1 MRKKLF
7 TALVVIAVICTAV
20 LTASAVTGAPD
31 TSPFDTSLLLPVT
44 EKFDIER
51 VVSSWGGGYAS
62 LTQNDTL
69 LAEIDSSDN
78 VEIGYTVTTDGTFFA
93 PFIAHENNLYASNYM
108 VLQVKNSSQPIA
120 LAIKHQAFCETVTAY
135 IGISGNEEYP
145 VVLVNDNGEYRRA
158 GVEFI
163 RDAWYIKL
171 PADFSG
177 YIVIPNER
185 LTSDT
190 SESNTEGIGDY
201 MSLHTEQDYRFF
213 WLLGLVLENLSDE
226 PAELEWVNMYAVAA
240 ELDFDLPAFTPTVAP
255 TEAPTE
261 APTDVASQGA
271 SVAPTEA
278 STVAPADV
286 ASQGASVAPG
296 QSTAAA
302 QQSGGFPT
310 WAWIVIAVVAVA
322 IIVVVIVAA
331 SKKKKEN

>member
-1 MRKKLF
+1 M
-7 TALVVIAVICTAV
+7 
-20 LTASAVTGAPD
+20 
-31 TSPFDTSLLLPVT
+31 
-44 EKFDIER
+44 
-51 VVSSWGGGYAS
+51 
-62 LTQNDTL
+62 
-69 LAEIDSSDN
+69 
-78 VEIGYTVTTDGTFFA
+78 
-93 PFIAHENNLYASNYM
+93 
-108 VLQVKNSSQPIA
+108 
-120 LAIKHQAFCETVTAY
+120 
-135 IGISGNEEYP
+135 
-145 VVLVNDNGEYRRA
+145 
-158 GVEFI
+158 EFI

-240 ELDFDLPAFTPTVAP
+240 ELDFDLPAFTPT
-255 TEAPTE
+255 EAPTE

-278 STVAPADV
+278 STVAPTEV

-310 WAWIVIAVVAVA
+310 WAWIAVAVVAVA
-322 IIVVVIVAA
+322 IIVVAVIAA

>member
-1 MRKKLF
+1 M
-7 TALVVIAVICTAV
+7 
-20 LTASAVTGAPD
+20 
-31 TSPFDTSLLLPVT
+31 
-44 EKFDIER
+44 
-51 VVSSWGGGYAS
+51 
-62 LTQNDTL
+62 
-69 LAEIDSSDN
+69 
-78 VEIGYTVTTDGTFFA
+78 
-93 PFIAHENNLYASNYM
+93 
-108 VLQVKNSSQPIA
+108 
-120 LAIKHQAFCETVTAY
+120 
-135 IGISGNEEYP
+135 
-145 VVLVNDNGEYRRA
+145 
-158 GVEFI
+158 EFI

-171 PADFSG
+171 PADFGG

-271 SVAPTEA
+271 SVAPT
-278 STVAPADV
+278 VAPTEV
-286 ASQGASVAPG
+286 ASQGASVIPG

-302 QQSGGFPT
+302 QQSRGFPT

-322 IIVVVIVAA
+322 IIVVVIVVA